1 MKTTKKIIS
10 LLLALTIIFSS
21 VSVIASA
28 ATLNDI
34 ESFEAYATRD
44 LIEYYDGYW
53 HDMWEDDPVT
63 PYFTYDVRKTEPI
76 YRVTQKNGVVFEG
89 NADELNEFFNYSV
102 EISLSTD
109 DQYENPWEAGNSYT
123 ATAHLGSCSYTGD
136 WISMHYD
143 FEVNVVESPIASIEI
158 NEINFIEN
166 YDGYWTNRYNSKTDS
181 YEEYFHYSLPTFEY
195 TVTFDNGEV
204 LHSDC
209 GEIYYNDEFYYVSF
223 SQEEYPL
230 TPGRNEIPV
239 YMLGYKFNVIVNV
252 AESPVENVYIN
263 EINLI
268 ENSGGGWCWSENGE
282 TGEKY
287 NEYFYYNLPNF
298 EFTVT
303 MKDGTILESVD
314 GCIYYNDSYY
324 YITYDQDYYTRLLP
338 GRNEIPFS
346 ILGYNGTA
354 TINVNETPVESVSVN
369 EIDLIENYGGHR
381 SWYEDGETGERYNEY
396 FYYYLPNF
404 DFTVT
409 MKDGTVFDSVDG
421 CIYYNDKYY
430 DITYDQNFENRLL
443 PGRNEIPFSILGY
456 NGTATINVNENPV
469 ESVSV
474 NEINL
479 IENSDGEWNWTED
492 LETGERYDEYF
503 YYALPAFEFTVTMK
517 DGTVLDSVDG
527 FIYYNDRYYYIT
539 YDQNFENRLLPGRN
553 EIPFSILGYNGTAT
567 INVNENPVESVVVK
581 EINLIENY
589 GGYWNWYEDWET
601 GERYDE
607 YFYYNLPNFEF
618 TVTMKDGTVLDSVD
632 GCIYYND
639 RYYYI
644 TYDQNFENR
653 LLPGRNEIDFCILGC
668 NGTATI
674 NVNETPIES
683 IEIKEINLIENFN
696 GWWHDRTDNEYY
708 CYNLPNFEFTVTMK
722 DGNVLESVD
731 GYIEYNGEYLNIT
744 CSQSYENRLLPGRNE
759 IEFNLLGYDGTA
771 VINVNETPVES
782 IEIDKITVI
791 ENTSGYQSERYNN
804 ETDTWES
811 FFYYYLPSFSF
822 SIKMKDGTEINEVHG
837 FYYNDNWYSLDFDQW
852 FNPLKYGINEIPLNV
867 LGFDTTA
874 IIEVID
880 TPIESIEIEPL
891 TLHEFSNG
899 RWEIG
904 KEEDFFYYDDVH
916 FSYTVTMKDGEVY
929 RSNNWGEFCYNDS
942 WYSIGINQYET
953 PLHKGRNEISFELL
967 GYKGTLVV
975 NVEPS
980 PIESVSVKDV
990 YLIEGFNAEKA
1001 SRDNPETGEREEYYH
1016 YYLPDEEFTVTF
1028 SDGAVVESING
1039 YVNYNNTYYYVS
1051 GFSQYN
1057 APLTL
1062 GVNEREFNVGGYK
1075 GTYRLIVEECPV
1087 ADITIEPIYIVENA
1101 YGYYVEGSY
1110 DYSLAEE
1117 PVGMT
1122 EEEGTFYDE
1131 PTTFYEEPT
1140 AIPTTMHP
1148 TPDPTWEADS
1158 TYPSWETTT
1167 VIHEPVENYFSYY
1180 LDAENFEYTVTFKD
1194 GTVQTAVN
1202 GEITY
1207 NGKKYI
1213 LNIFDNQHINHLTL
1227 GANTV
1232 KVSALGFE
1240 ADATVNIIESPVKSI
1255 SAQKVM
1261 LPLSSART
1269 YDYEPGVNY
1278 FDIGNNAYLNI
1289 ELNDGTKLVL
1299 RPNMS
1304 GFYTENSYRYKN
1316 FYYTVETDRYL
1327 MLPLPI
1333 GKGEVTVSFMGTE
1346 ATIEYEVYDDLSAPY
1361 RYDIIDGG
1369 VVITKYLGSD
1379 CDTLE
1384 IPAEIDGLPVVGVAY
1399 LGYVNVNTLIIPDS
1413 VKYLSEDWL
1422 CDTYG
1427 IESLTLGSGI
1437 TAFDVNMIPYTL
1449 KDITVSGDNKVF
1461 CSVDGVM
1468 YSKDMTKVVA
1478 YPPQKGDTYYVPE
1491 SVSDISI
1498 FMGSEKFNS
1507 LYAHINVVIPDG
1519 SENFITVDGVTY
1531 SGDMTK
1537 ILWVD
1542 PEKTGSYTMPDSV
1555 TAIDEKA
1562 FEGSAL
1568 ESISISPNVTEIVYA
1583 TFADCAS
1590 LVSVEMPASVKSI
1603 GDMSFASC
1611 DSLESID
1618 LSAVERFGDRSFAD
1632 CTSLNGIQLSDKL
1645 YEADSGVFWGCT
1657 ALEAI
1662 TIPASLTTVPASM
1675 FSDCTSLKQV
1685 NISEGVVT
1693 ISRSAFAYSGIEEF
1707 IAPASLC
1714 EIFPD
1719 AFYGCMSLKKAVIDC
1734 NVRVIPDNC
1743 FNSCENLYEVVLGDN
1758 ITHIKNY
1765 AFYHCPS
1772 IEKITLPDGL
1782 QSFDRTLTDTAFCK
1796 NEANKVNGITY
1807 MGNILISAD
1816 RSVTGKVVIPEGVEI
1831 IAADAFA
1838 GNTGITEVIFPSSL
1852 RIINEG
1858 AFINCKNLR
1867 KLDIPDGLEIIGD
1880 YAFSSTALE
1889 SLTLPASVTDIMYRS
1904 FVNTPITEVD
1914 MPEKGV
1920 NLGLAD
1926 FDATPWDK
1934 AQSDGIIYLDNVL
1947 YEHRGTVTAPTAIT
1961 IKDGTKSI
1969 ASHAF
1974 SNEYNITSVTMPDSV
1989 EVLSPAVFSGC
2000 SNLESITLS
2009 KGLKAIDDF
2018 AFSNTAITE
2027 ILLPEGLEKLG
2038 MRVFNGT
2045 KLTSIYIPASVSIM
2059 NPFTFMGCSTLE
2071 SIIVDEDNP
2080 YFSSIDGILYNKDGT
2095 KVIFCPQGKK
2105 GTVTLSADVKIIDS
2119 LAFNGSAVQKIV
2131 IENPDAAINGLGL
2144 NTSISSEKI
2153 DFKILDFSMFYMPTD
2168 EVDFTTSSFFNPVT
2182 ICAALNSTAHKY
2194 ATAHGHVFEVYDEST
2209 AHTHS
2214 FDTEISR
2221 VEPGCVTAG
2230 SITKKCSCGKTMT
2243 EEIPAIGSHSYTSAI
2258 TTPATCTTD
2267 GVKTFTCSACKHSY
2281 TEKIASAGG
2290 HKYATE
2296 ITTAAT
2302 CTTPGLKTIK
2312 CSACGDS
2319 RTEAIAATGHNYK
2332 QSITT
2337 PATCTTNGVRTN
2349 KCTNCSTSFTTAI
2362 SSLGGHKLTWT
2373 VTKEPTVLEEGVKT
2387 GKCQNCSHI
2396 ENVAIEKLPGIEVKE
2411 EAEEVKIS
2419 ASGDVLALDDNKVS
2433 AMLENLSE
2441 NAVILTADNKEVKP
2455 DELVATGMKVVVK
2468 DNAGNVVDEKTI
2480 IVPGD
2485 VDCDG
2490 KTTSSDA
2497 RAALRRAVGLDKI
2510 ADYQEAAADL
2520 DPDNKVTSADAR
2532 EILRASVGLVDKKA
2546 IFEKIK

>member
-1 MKTTKKIIS
+1 MKATKKIIS
-10 LLLALTIIFSS
+10 LLLALTIILSS
-21 VSVIASA
+21 ISIIASA
-28 ATLNDI
+28 ATMNDI
-34 ESFEAYATRD
+34 ESFEAYATKD
-44 LIEYYDGYW
+44 LIENYNGYINREW
-53 HDMWEDDPVT
+53 ITDSEYEEYFHYSVWDAE
-63 PYFTYDVRKTEPI
+63 PYFIVHFTDGSSI
-76 YRVTQKNGVVFEG
+76 EG
-89 NADELNEFFNYSV
+89 NYDTIISDLNYNV
-102 EISLSTD
+102 
-109 DQYENPWEAGNSYT
+109 YESFGFSQSFENQWKAGNSYT
-123 ATAHLGSCSYTGD
+123 VDFYLYSFMGNTVAHDS
-136 WISMHYD
+136 
-143 FEVNVVESPIASIEI
+143 FEVNVVESPVESITV
-158 NEINFIEN
+158 NEI
-166 YDGYWTNRYNSKTDS
+166 T
-181 YEEYFHYSLPTFEY
+181 
-195 TVTFDNGEV
+195 
-204 LHSDC
+204 
-209 GEIYYNDEFYYVSF
+209 
-223 SQEEYPL
+223 
-230 TPGRNEIPV
+230 
-239 YMLGYKFNVIVNV
+239 
-252 AESPVENVYIN
+252 
-263 EINLI
+263 LI
-268 ENSGGGWCWSENGE
+268 ENTNGWFSWSEDE
-282 TGEKY
+282 
-287 NEYFYYNLPNF
+287 
-298 EFTVT
+298 
-303 MKDGTILESVD
+303 
-314 GCIYYNDSYY
+314 
-324 YITYDQDYYTRLLP
+324 
-338 GRNEIPFS
+338 
-346 ILGYNGTA
+346 
-354 TINVNETPVESVSVN
+354 
-369 EIDLIENYGGHR
+369 
-381 SWYEDGETGERYNEY
+381 ETGERYNEY
-396 FYYYLPNF
+396 FYYNLPNF

-409 MKDGTVFDSVDG
+409 MKDGTVLHSVDG
-421 CIYYNDKYY
+421 NIEYNGISYG
-430 DITYDQNFENRLL
+430 IPYDQNYETRLQ
-443 PGRNEIPFSILGY
+443 PGRNEIEFNFLGY
-456 NGTATINVNENPV
+456 TGTLIVNLSASPV
-469 ESVSV
+469 EDIIVD
-474 NEINL
+474 EINL
-479 IENSDGEWNWTED
+479 IENFNGGWSRTED
-492 LETGERYDEYF
+492 WETGERYNEYF
-503 YYALPAFEFTVTMK
+503 YYNLPNFDFTVTMK
-517 DGTVLDSVDG
+517 DGTVLYSVDG
-527 FIYYNDRYYYIT
+527 YVEYNGNFYSIP
-539 YDQNFENRLLPGRN
+539 YDQNYETRLQPGRN
-553 EIPFSILGYNGTAT
+553 EIEFYLLGYDGTAV
-567 INVNENPVESVVVK
+567 INVNETPVEDIIVD
-581 EINLIENY
+581 EINLIEGCN
-589 GGYWNWYEDWET
+589 GSWIWHENGDT
-601 GERYDE
+601 GEIYNK
-607 YFYYNLPNFEF
+607 YFQYYVPTFDF
-618 TVTMKDGTVLDSVD
+618 TVIMKDGTTLNSVD
-632 GCIYYND
+632 GNIEYNGVF
-639 RYYYI
+639 YGI
-644 TYDQNFENR
+644 PYDQSYETR
-653 LLPGRNEIDFCILGC
+653 LQPGRNEIEFNFLGY
-668 NGTATI
+668 TSTVTI
-674 NVNETPIES
+674 NVNDTPIES
-683 IEIKEINLIENFN
+683 IEIKEINIIENFMGN
-696 GWWHDRTDNEYY
+696 RSWYEDEETGERYNEYFY
-708 CYNLPNFEFTVTMK
+708 YDLPNFDFTVTMK
-722 DGNVLESVD
+722 DGAVLQSVN
-731 GYIEYNGEYLNIT
+731 GNIEYNGEYHNINYT
-744 CSQSYENRLLPGRNE
+744 QSYENRLLPGRNE
-759 IEFNLLGYDGTA
+759 FEFNLLGYDGTA

-782 IEIDKITVI
+782 VVIEKITVI
-791 ENTSGYQSERYNN
+791 ENTSGYQSERYND
-804 ETDTWES
+804 ETGNWES

-822 SIKMKDGTEINEVHG
+822 SIKMKDKTEINEVHG

-852 FNPLKYGINEIPLNV
+852 FNPLKYGTNEIPLNV

-891 TLHEFSNG
+891 TLQEFSNG

-967 GYKGTLVV
+967 GYKGTVVV

-1001 SRDNPETGEREEYYH
+1001 SRYNPETGEEEEYYH

-1028 SDGAVVESING
+1028 SDGAVVESTYG
-1039 YVNYNNTYYYVS
+1039 YVNYNNTYYTFS

-1062 GVNEREFNVGGYK
+1062 GVNERQFNVGGYK

-1122 EEEGTFYDE
+1122 EEEGTFYDPAQISTNYE
-1131 PTTFYEEPT
+1131 APTTPVSTTGPMTTFEEEPT
-1140 AIPTTMHP
+1140 AIPTTMPP
-1148 TPDPTWEADS
+1148 TPYPTWEADS

-1167 VIHEPVENYFSYY
+1167 VIHEPVEGYFRYN
-1180 LDAENFEYTVTFKD
+1180 LDYDAFEYTVTFKD
-1194 GTVQTAVN
+1194 GTVQTAAN

-1207 NGKKYI
+1207 NGKEYS
-1213 LNIFDNQHINHLTL
+1213 LDIFDNQHENHFTL

-1232 KVSALGFE
+1232 RVSALGFE

-1289 ELNDGTKLVL
+1289 ELDDGTKLVL

-1316 FYYTVETDRYL
+1316 LYYTVETDRYL

-1384 IPAEIDGLPVVGVAY
+1384 IPAEIDGLPVVGIAY

-1427 IESLTLGSGI
+1427 VESLTLGSGI

-1449 KDITVSGDNKVF
+1449 KEITVSGDNKLF

-1478 YPPQKGDTYYVPE
+1478 YPPQKGDTFIVPD
-1491 SVSDISI
+1491 SVCDISI

-1507 LYAHINVVIPDG
+1507 LYADIIVVIPDG
-1519 SENFITVDGVTY
+1519 SEHFITVDGVTY
-1531 SGDMTK
+1531 SADMTK

-1583 TFADCAS
+1583 AFADCTS
-1590 LVSVEMPASVKSI
+1590 LVSVELPASVKSI

-1611 DSLESID
+1611 TSLESID

-1675 FSDCTSLKQV
+1675 FCDCTSLKQV
-1685 NISEGVVT
+1685 NVSEGVET
-1693 ISRSAFAYSGIEEF
+1693 IARSAFAYSGIEEF

-1714 EIFPD
+1714 EIYPD

-1734 NVRVIPDNC
+1734 NVRVIPNNC

-1758 ITHIKNY
+1758 ITHINY
-1765 AFYHCPS
+1765 QAFYNCPA
-1772 IEKITLPDGL
+1772 IAKITLPDGL
-1782 QSFDRTLTDTAFCK
+1782 QSFDSSLTDTAFCK
-1796 NEANKVNGITY
+1796 DAANKVNGITY

-1816 RSVTGKVVIPEGVEI
+1816 RTVTGKVVIREGVEI

-1838 GNTGITEVIFPSSL
+1838 NNTGITEVIFPSSL
-1852 RIINEG
+1852 RIIDAY
-1858 AFINCKNLR
+1858 AFVNCKNLR
-1867 KLDIPDGLEIIGD
+1867 RIEIPDGLEIIGD
-1880 YAFSSTALE
+1880 GAFNGTGLE

-1904 FVNTPITEVD
+1904 FVSTPLTEVD

-1926 FDATPWDK
+1926 FDSTPWHN

-1974 SNEYNITSVTMPDSV
+1974 FNEYNITSVTMPDSV
-1989 EVLSPAVFSGC
+1989 EVLSPSAFSGC

-2018 AFSNTAITE
+2018 AFSGTAITE

-2038 MRVFNGT
+2038 MRVFGGT

-2131 IENPDAAINGLGL
+2131 IVNPDATINGLGL
-2144 NTSISSEKI
+2144 NTSISSEEI
-2153 DFKILDFSMFYMPTD
+2153 DFKVLDFSMFYMPTD

-2194 ATAHGHVFEVYDEST
+2194 AIAHEHDFAVLDDSQI
-2209 AHTHS
+2209 HTHS
-2214 FDTEISR
+2214 YTTETER
-2221 VEPGCVTAG
+2221 TEPGCVTQG
-2230 SITKKCSCGKTMT
+2230 SVTYQCECGATDVR
-2243 EEIPAIGSHSYTSAI
+2243 ILPAIGSHSYTSVI
-2258 TTPATCTTD
+2258 TTPATCTANGVKTFTCLNCKHSYTEAIPSLGGHKYEAKITTAATCTTD
-2267 GVKTFTCSACKHSY
+2267 GVKTFTCSECKHSY

-2296 ITTAAT
+2296 ITTKAS
-2302 CTTPGLKTIK
+2302 CTTPGLKTTK

-2319 RTEAIAATGHNYK
+2319 RTETIAATGHNYK
-2332 QSITT
+2332 QTITT

-2349 KCTNCSTSFTTAI
+2349 KCANCSSSFTTAI

-2387 GKCQNCSHI
+2387 GKCQNCTYT
-2396 ENVAIEKLPGIEVKE
+2396 ERVAIAKLPGVEVKE
-2411 EAEEVKIS
+2411 EAEEFKMS
-2419 ASGDVLALDDNKVS
+2419 ESGAVLALDDNKVS
-2433 AMLENLSE
+2433 VMLENLSD
-2441 NAVILTADNKEVKP
+2441 NTVILTADNKEVKA

-2468 DNAGNVVDEKTI
+2468 DNAGNVIEEKTI
-2480 IVPGD
+2480 VVPGD

-2497 RAALRRAVGLDKI
+2497 RAALRRAVGLDSI

-2532 EILRASVGLVDKKA
+2532 EIVRASVGLVDKKA